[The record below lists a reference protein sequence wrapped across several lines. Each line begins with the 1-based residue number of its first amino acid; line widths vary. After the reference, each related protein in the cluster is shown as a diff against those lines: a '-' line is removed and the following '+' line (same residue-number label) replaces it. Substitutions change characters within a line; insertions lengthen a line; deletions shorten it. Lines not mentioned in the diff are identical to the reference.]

1 MLLTPNLGGADQ
13 LAQTWLEE
21 ATEMARM
28 LQVVGWRQTQRKTGP
43 FRVLKHT
50 SSYFSG
56 GLWLQWYIWIQRYKK
71 MSFLPPHVLFLS
83 SSKENSEV
91 HCDKLFLNDQKGS
104 PVTPNSRRGRCWW
117 ETLATNEAAKNLL
130 FEGFEQAEHPKRVN
144 RETKKNR
151 RSTARTQ
158 EEAPA
163 SATCF
168 EGFGT
173 KDGQFAPPLMEH
185 NREMTY

>member
-1 MLLTPNLGGADQ
+1 MLLTPNLGGADE

-21 ATEMARM
+21 ATEMAWM
-28 LQVVGWRQTQRKTGP
+28 LQVVGWRQTKER
-43 FRVLKHT
+43 L
-50 SSYFSG
+50 
-56 GLWLQWYIWIQRYKK
+56 
-71 MSFLPPHVLFLS
+71 VLFEYWSILQATSAAACGCNDISESKGTKKCLS
-83 SSKENSEV
+83 SS
-91 HCDKLFLNDQKGS
+91 DKLFLNDQKGS

-144 RETKKNR
+144 RETKKDR